1 MTLFIF
7 EINTTK
13 MKSIYLCLLI
23 PVAMSTYNCSGSK
36 KTANKDN
43 TVKTENEVKTDTKVK
58 TANTGNNANTSK
70 TTAEDEKKL
79 FRFTISFISKGA
91 GTDYQIRQK
100 YDAFVTDF
108 ETRNK
113 VKIIINK
120 AAWGREGEMD
130 YCIEFT
136 NISKQIT
143 ESFISESKA
152 LLSASDRINIGE
164 NTHCRGIIK

>member
-1 MTLFIF
+1 
-7 EINTTK
+7 
-13 MKSIYLCLLI
+13 MKHIYLCLLI

-36 KTANKDN
+36 KSANKEN
-43 TVKTENEVKTDTKVK
+43 TVKTENAVKTDNTVKMDSTVK
-58 TANTGNNANTSK
+58 TENTVNKSTA
-70 TTAEDEKKL
+70 TTEDGKKL
-79 FRFTISFISKGA
+79 FRFTVSFISKGA

-136 NISKQIT
+136 NINKEIT
-143 ESFISESKA
+143 DKFIAESKA

>member
-1 MTLFIF
+1 
-7 EINTTK
+7 

-36 KTANKDN
+36 KTANKDKVVKTEN
-43 TVKTENEVKTDTKVK
+43 TVKTDNSVKTTNTEKTENTENTVTK
-58 TANTGNNANTSK
+58 NTTS
-70 TTAEDEKKL
+70 TEDGKKL
-79 FRFTISFISKGA
+79 FRFTVSFISKGA

-136 NISKQIT
+136 NINKEIT
-143 ESFISESKA
+143 EKFIAESKA